1 MMFTMLYKSYWI
13 CKIQNHWKIH
23 KKKVEM
29 KKADGLKCCKGWI
42 GSAEQTSCSYIQNM
56 FAKYQQCPDLSV
68 L

>member
-1 MMFTMLYKSYWI
+1 
-13 CKIQNHWKIH
+13 
-23 KKKVEM
+23 M

-68 L
+68 LQTYFKDQDRCKHQ